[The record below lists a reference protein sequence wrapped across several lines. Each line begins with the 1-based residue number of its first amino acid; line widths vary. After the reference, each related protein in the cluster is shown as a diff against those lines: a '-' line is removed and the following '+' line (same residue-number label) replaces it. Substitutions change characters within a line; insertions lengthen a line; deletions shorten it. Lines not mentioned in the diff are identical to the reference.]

1 MVWLSQQR
9 PWADYDDYQGATPIC
24 AEQGWGAD
32 GTDTGSAYG
41 QWISAGDGGQWV
53 RTDDTA
59 FVQSVQLLNKK
70 RIVQNMEN
78 IN

>member
-1 MVWLSQQR
+1 MVWLSQQG

-41 QWISAGDGGQWV
+41 QWISAGGGGQ
-53 RTDDTA
+53 
-59 FVQSVQLLNKK
+59 
-70 RIVQNMEN
+70 
-78 IN
+78 